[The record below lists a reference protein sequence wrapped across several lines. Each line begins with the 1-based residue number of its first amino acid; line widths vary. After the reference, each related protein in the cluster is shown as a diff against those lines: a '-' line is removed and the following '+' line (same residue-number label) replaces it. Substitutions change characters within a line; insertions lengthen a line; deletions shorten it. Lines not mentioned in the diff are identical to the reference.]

1 MKKYFEIL
9 RKCSLFEG
17 IEDENLIPMLGCIGA
32 NVKNYRKSETVFAEG
47 GLADYI
53 GIVLS
58 GLVQIERTD
67 YYGNRSIATTV
78 EPSELFGESFAC
90 AGVTEMP
97 VSAIAKE
104 NSEVM
109 LIDCNRI
116 ISPCSNACSFH
127 SQMISNILKIVATK
141 NIFLNQKTEILS
153 RRSTREK
160 LMAFLMQ
167 QAKRHNSNH
176 FTIPYDRQAL
186 ADFLAVD
193 RSGLSAEIS
202 KLRDEG
208 IIKSRKSEFI
218 ILKKSSDF

>member
-1 MKKYFEIL
+1 
-9 RKCSLFEG
+9 
-17 IEDENLIPMLGCIGA
+17 
-32 NVKNYRKSETVFAEG
+32 
-47 GLADYI
+47 
-53 GIVLS
+53 
-58 GLVQIERTD
+58 
-67 YYGNRSIATTV
+67 
-78 EPSELFGESFAC
+78 
-90 AGVTEMP
+90 
-97 VSAIAKE
+97 
-104 NSEVM
+104 
-109 LIDCNRI
+109 
-116 ISPCSNACSFH
+116 
-127 SQMISNILKIVATK
+127 MISNILKIVATK